1 MKQHSG
7 RRSGQLLQGEIER
20 LVRIEHSQNWYGI
33 SFDLI
38 SKEDNPGTH
47 RLALTEDDLLTYRL
61 ALTESP

>member
-33 SFDLI
+33 SFDFIDFDTLKSSHNI
-38 SKEDNPGTH
+38 KIQSTM
-47 RLALTEDDLLTYRL
+47 
-61 ALTESP
+61 